1 MSRARIRI
9 RVHTSTRWR
18 TAIWMGCNGGGARNT
33 RIYRRVLRVLQFCV
47 GEGRTVGRERRL
59 LLLARKSPVVSA
71 VAQPPP
77 PSFCPRFPPSVIN
90 VVPSPRIPPFPP
102 HPDRRRISRIS
113 SRLSSRGKFSNSALL
128 STVCA
133 PLSVIVLSDFS
144 RGTSSPILLS
154 CANRKSGIKGEGIA
168 TV

>member
-1 MSRARIRI
+1 
-9 RVHTSTRWR
+9 
-18 TAIWMGCNGGGARNT
+18 MGCNGGGARNT
-33 RIYRRVLRVLQFCV
+33 RIYRRVLRVLQFYV
-47 GEGRTVGRERRL
+47 GGEGRTVGRERRL

-90 VVPSPRIPPFPP
+90 VVPSPRIPPFP
-102 HPDRRRISRIS
+102 HTPDRRRISRIS

-154 CANRKSGIKGEGIA
+154 CANRKSGIKGERIA

>member
-1 MSRARIRI
+1 
-9 RVHTSTRWR
+9 
-18 TAIWMGCNGGGARNT
+18 MGCNGGGARNT

-47 GEGRTVGRERRL
+47 GEGSGRTVGRERRL

-113 SRLSSRGKFSNSALL
+113 SPSFVSRKIFQFCSTIYSVRATIRHRLKRFLARHELSNLALVRQSKIGDKGGEDCNRVTSRMKFARPDPSLA
-128 STVCA
+128 
-133 PLSVIVLSDFS
+133 
-144 RGTSSPILLS
+144 
-154 CANRKSGIKGEGIA
+154 E
-168 TV
+168 

>member
-1 MSRARIRI
+1 
-9 RVHTSTRWR
+9 
-18 TAIWMGCNGGGARNT
+18 MGCNGGGARNT
-33 RIYRRVLRVLQFCV
+33 RIYQRVLRVLQFYV
-47 GEGRTVGRERRL
+47 GGEGRTVGRERRL

-90 VVPSPRIPPFPP
+90 VVPSPRIPPFSPTPP
-102 HPDRRRISRIS
+102 RIDAVFHVSRP
-113 SRLSSRGKFSNSALL
+113 RLSSRGKFSNSALL

-154 CANRKSGIKGEGIA
+154 CANRKSGIKGERIA